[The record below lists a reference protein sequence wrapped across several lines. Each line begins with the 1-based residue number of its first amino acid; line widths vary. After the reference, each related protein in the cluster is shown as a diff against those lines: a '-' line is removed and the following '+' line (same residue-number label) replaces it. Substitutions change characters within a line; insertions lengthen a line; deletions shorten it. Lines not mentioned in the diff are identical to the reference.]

1 MRLPRAMSF
10 VVISLSRARATKEV
24 ALAEDSGR
32 PKPALRPNAS
42 DGKQRRLSPRA
53 EGRARR
59 RPPPLPDAHPNPP
72 TSFSPLSLSPKMLSR
87 SVFSSVAR
95 ASRSV
100 RASARPRLG
109 NQPTPGM
116 RRTGLTFPCCLSPCS
131 SPPGQP
137 TNALLCTLA
146 AFDDCV
152 PHCLMFSRGRTP
164 RPTRRP
170 RSRVPRPRSTLRR
183 RTRRCARSLAVD
195 EATNGEGRRERMLA
209 ASPQSPGMDLM
220 GEGRQERGSWAL
232 CWRRAGGLSAPT
244 GARDGRPC

>member
-10 VVISLSRARATKEV
+10 MIISLSRVRATKEV

-53 EGRARR
+53 EGRARGDAL
-59 RPPPLPDAHPNPP
+59 LPCP
-72 TSFSPLSLSPKMLSR
+72 TPIRTLLPRSALSLSPKMLSR

-100 RASARPRLG
+100 RSSARPRLG

-131 SPPGQP
+131 SPSWSTYKRSAVHSRCSRRLRSSLPNVQSRSYATAYSSAQVQGAP
-137 TNALLCTLA
+137 TSVYASKKNSKVRRAL
-146 AFDDCV
+146 
-152 PHCLMFSRGRTP
+152 
-164 RPTRRP
+164 P
-170 RSRVPRPRSTLRR
+170 RSR
-183 RTRRCARSLAVD
+183 
-195 EATNGEGRRERMLA
+195 
-209 ASPQSPGMDLM
+209 
-220 GEGRQERGSWAL
+220 
-232 CWRRAGGLSAPT
+232 
-244 GARDGRPC
+244 

>member
-10 VVISLSRARATKEV
+10 MIISLSRARATKEV

-131 SPPGQP
+131 SPSWSTYKRSAVHSRCLRRLRSSLPDVQSRSYATAYSSAQVQGAP
-137 TNALLCTLA
+137 TSVYASKKNSKVRAL
-146 AFDDCV
+146 
-152 PHCLMFSRGRTP
+152 
-164 RPTRRP
+164 P
-170 RSRVPRPRSTLRR
+170 RSR
-183 RTRRCARSLAVD
+183 
-195 EATNGEGRRERMLA
+195 
-209 ASPQSPGMDLM
+209 
-220 GEGRQERGSWAL
+220 
-232 CWRRAGGLSAPT
+232 
-244 GARDGRPC
+244 